1 MKKIFLATIL
11 SLFAV
16 AAMAQVRPTF
26 IISGGYQGA
35 NLSLNDKSDSN
46 KMRSG
51 FRAGVAADIVV
62 YDLGTGELSIQPGL
76 NYSIKG
82 AQRTAKLGDIR
93 ATYKVNLGYIDLPI
107 LANLRFGVTPD
118 MNVFVNAGPY
128 LAYGISANS
137 SASSNNKTVDKV
149 VEGFTDTFD
158 YYKDA
163 FKKDG
168 GLKPFDAGLQVGAGA
183 EYKRVMLSV
192 GAQLGLN
199 NMIKKP
205 VGNEKMTNTS
215 FFATVGYRF

>member
-35 NLSLNDKSDSN
+35 NLSLNEKDNSF

-51 FRAGVAADIVV
+51 FRVGGAVDIVV
-62 YDLGTGELSIQPGL
+62 ADLGTGEISIQPGL
-76 NYSIKG
+76 NYSLKG
-82 AQRTAKLGDIR
+82 AQETAELLNVKT
-93 ATYKVNLGYIDLPI
+93 TYKVNLGYIDLPI
-107 LANLRFGVTPD
+107 LANFRFGVTPD

-128 LAYGISANS
+128 LAYGISSNS
-137 SASSNNKTVDKV
+137 STSSNNKTIDKV
-149 VEGFTDTFD
+149 VGGVNTTFD
-158 YYKDA
+158 AFKDA

-168 GLKPFDAGLQVGAGA
+168 RLKPFDAGLQVGAGA

-205 VGNEKMTNTS
+205 VDNEKMTNTS